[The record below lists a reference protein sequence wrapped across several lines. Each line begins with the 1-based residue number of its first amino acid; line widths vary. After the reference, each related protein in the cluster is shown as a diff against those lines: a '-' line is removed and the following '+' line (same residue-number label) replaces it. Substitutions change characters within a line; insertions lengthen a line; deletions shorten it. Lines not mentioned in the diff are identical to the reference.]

1 MTDADSDLILFS
13 IIVPTYNRASFVKAA
28 VESILHQTYNHFEVI
43 IIDDGST
50 DNTEETILR
59 LFSHLPKVAYFKQ
72 NNSER
77 GAARNRGSELAKG
90 KYIMF
95 FDSDDLM
102 MPNHLEEARR
112 FIKHQNFPEIFHLNY
127 EVKTPEGRLIRVG
140 PSSMETANA
149 KLIHG
154 NFLSCNGVILRR
166 DVALSNPFNEDRTL
180 AAMEDW
186 ELWLRL
192 AVQYQIY
199 MVSKITTTIVDHD
212 SRSVSQADKGKLKAR
227 VNMLMQCVLQN
238 EDVAKYYSAS
248 LASFKSSCFTYVS
261 LHLAII
267 GGDRSEAI
275 SYLINGIREDYSAIF
290 TRRFVA
296 ILKHLL

>member
-1 MTDADSDLILFS
+1 MTDADSDSILFS
-13 IIVPTYNRASFVKAA
+13 IIVPTYNRAAFVKAA

-59 LFSHLPKVAYFKQ
+59 SFGHLPKVAYFKQ

-77 GAARNRGSELAKG
+77 GAARNRGSQLAKG

-102 MPNHLEEARR
+102 MPNHLEEALR
-112 FIKHQNFPEIFHLNY
+112 FIKHQNSPEIFHLNY

-140 PSSMETANA
+140 PLSMETANA
-149 KLIHG
+149 KLIRG

-199 MVSKITTTIVDHD
+199 MVSKITTTIIDHE

-238 EDVAKYYSAS
+238 RDVAKYYSTS
-248 LASFKSSCFTYVS
+248 LASFRSSCFTYVS

-275 SYLINGIREDYSAIF
+275 SYLIKGIQEDYSAVF